1 MWGVMRN
8 KIELMEPLATP
19 METFEVKRG
28 LVKQVIADG
37 GLNALASDYFD
48 NVESSEAVVVD
59 SNTMLPPTSP
69 VSKPSA
75 LEFHFKALLAAAV
88 TFKLL

>member
-48 NVESSEAVVVD
+48 NVESYLIIKLFNSF
-59 SNTMLPPTSP
+59 SL
-69 VSKPSA
+69 A
-75 LEFHFKALLAAAV
+75 LYPEI
-88 TFKLL
+88 